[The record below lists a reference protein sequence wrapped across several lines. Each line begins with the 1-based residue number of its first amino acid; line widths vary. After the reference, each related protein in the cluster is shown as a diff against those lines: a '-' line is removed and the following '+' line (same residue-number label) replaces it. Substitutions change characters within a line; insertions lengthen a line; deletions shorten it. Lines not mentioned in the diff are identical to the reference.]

1 MAQFLYKITETYT
14 LKLWFSDNC
23 CNFTNRYTKPIYKN
37 FLLSQTYSIETQT
50 QNANR

>member
-14 LKLWFSDNC
+14 LKLWFSDNRS
-23 CNFTNRYTKPIYKN
+23 NFTNRYTKPIYKN
-37 FLLSQTYSIETQT
+37 FLPSQTYSIETQT